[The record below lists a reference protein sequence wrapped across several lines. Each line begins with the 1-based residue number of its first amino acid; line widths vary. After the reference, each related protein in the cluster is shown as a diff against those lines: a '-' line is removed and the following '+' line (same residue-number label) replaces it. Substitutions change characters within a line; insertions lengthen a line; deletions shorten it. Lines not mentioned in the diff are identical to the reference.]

1 MLMNF
6 LNKKKHCLCFILTN
20 EYHYVWKDWYNGKNY
35 RVSLTDAIKHKEE
48 HDINKIKKIIL
59 LRLNL
64 QT

>member
-35 RVSLTDAIKHKEE
+35 RVSLIDAIKHKEE
-48 HDINKIKKIIL
+48 HDINKIKK
-59 LRLNL
+59 
-64 QT
+64 